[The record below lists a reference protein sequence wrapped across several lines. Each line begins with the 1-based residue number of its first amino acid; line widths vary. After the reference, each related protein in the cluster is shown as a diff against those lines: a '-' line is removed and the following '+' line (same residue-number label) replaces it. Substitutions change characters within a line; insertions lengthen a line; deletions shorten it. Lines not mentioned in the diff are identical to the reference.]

1 MSIYSLDF
9 EKLCDLFI
17 DTIEGVVFD
26 ENTMH
31 QSFSLENKED
41 IKRAMN
47 IFLEKIF
54 SEYQIV
60 EIKNEFLK
68 EQKEVLDE
76 KKKLLH

>member
-47 IFLEKIF
+47 LFLEKIF

-60 EIKNEFLK
+60 EIKNSYVQ
-68 EQKEVLDE
+68 EQKEEINE

>member
-1 MSIYSLDF
+1 MIYTLDF

-41 IKRAMN
+41 IKKAMN
-47 IFLEKIF
+47 LFLEKIF

-60 EIKNEFLK
+60 EIKNSYVQ
-68 EQKEVLDE
+68 EQKEEINE

>member
-1 MSIYSLDF
+1 MIYTLDF

-31 QSFSLENKED
+31 QSFSLENKND
-41 IKRAMN
+41 VKKAMN
-47 IFLEKIF
+47 LFLEKIF

-60 EIKNEFLK
+60 EIKNSYVQ
-68 EQKEVLDE
+68 EQKEEINE